1 MVCKTITRRFESDP
15 RLQIFRGLVASTNVS
30 TICNWSP
37 VMVSGFGPLSFEKS
51 NDAGETFDA
60 CRSLVFGAFAFGGVA
75 FGGVGLGVLAFAG
88 VPV

>member
-1 MVCKTITRRFESDP
+1 
-15 RLQIFRGLVASTNVS
+15 
-30 TICNWSP
+30 
-37 VMVSGFGPLSFEKS
+37 MVSGFGPLSFEKS